1 MMTGGGTM
9 GPVTPLIG
17 VCEAWKK
24 LNPWVEFVWVGTPEG
39 PEREVLEKLGYEFIS
54 IRTAKLP
61 RYFSVSLF
69 SSPFVLAG
77 SLAKA
82 MEILKRE
89 KPDMVMSA
97 GGYVSVPIVWT
108 AKLLGI
114 KTWIH
119 QLDVRPG
126 LANKLMRSFATKIT
140 TSWES
145 SLSSFPKDRTKWIGS
160 PVRESLAGVDRD
172 GVYKTL
178 HLDPGLPTVLVL
190 GGGVGAGW
198 INRAM
203 VEIGPEIS
211 IKANVIHQTGKGKD
225 LAELEAIGST
235 YHVFEFIYNMAL
247 AYAAADIVV
256 ARAGMGTIQELAF
269 LNKPSVLIP
278 IPNNQQEENAI
289 ALKKSGAAFIY
300 TQDKPVGELD
310 RLVTELLDR
319 PEKRAELGRQIG
331 LVLPTRG
338 VAERI
343 AKEADEMCQK

>member
-1 MMTGGGTM
+1 M

-39 PEREVLEKLGYEFIS
+39 PEREVLEKLGYEFIA

-61 RYFSVSLF
+61 RYFSLSLL

-89 KPDMVMSA
+89 KPDLVMSA
-97 GGYVSVPIVWT
+97 GGYVSVPVVWA

-126 LANKLMRSFATKIT
+126 LANKLMRSFATRIT
-140 TSWES
+140 TSWKQ
-145 SLSSFPKDRTKWIGS
+145 SLTVFPKDKTKWIGS
-160 PVRESLAGVDRD
+160 PVRESLAGIDQNQA
-172 GVYKTL
+172 YKTL
-178 HLDPGLPTVLVL
+178 HLDSSLPTVLVL

-225 LAELEAIGST
+225 LAELEAIGGT
-235 YHVFEFIYNMAL
+235 YHVLEFIFNMAT
-247 AYAAADIVV
+247 AYAAADVVV

-278 IPNNQQEENAI
+278 IPNNQQEDNA
-289 ALKKSGAAFIY
+289 AVLKNSGAAFVY
-300 TQDKPVGELD
+300 TQDQPVGELD
-310 RLVTELLDR
+310 RMITELLDH

-331 LVLPTRG
+331 FALPTRG
-338 VAERI
+338 VAEQI
-343 AKEADEMCQK
+343 AKEADEMINNSK